1 MENATVVHDLVM
13 NALKLGL
20 RGVNSLEFLLGCAA
34 QFFKSSYFISNG
46 NFQTNFMAIIFQTK
60 TAQNHNTWGGT
71 YLYTTYTRENST
83 LPPRLEGSLRTQTR
97 S

>member
-46 NFQTNFMAIIFQTK
+46 HFQTNLIGHNFSD
-60 TAQNHNTWGGT
+60 QNC
-71 YLYTTYTRENST
+71 SK
-83 LPPRLEGSLRTQTR
+83 P
-97 S
+97 